1 MVQTPD
7 FLRGIQV
14 VRTGHRG
21 VTPVML
27 FMSQDEYG
35 GGGRRSNV
43 CAMKVAASHI
53 GKGEARK
60 ER

>member
-1 MVQTPD
+1 M
-7 FLRGIQV
+7 

-27 FMSQDEYG
+27 FMSQDECG

-43 CAMKVAASHI
+43 CTMKVAASHI